1 MSKIKTVKGSYIEDI
16 TGQTFNRLTVIELT
30 DKQNNDNRWLLKCQC
45 SCEKHTIV
53 YTSMHH
59 LKSGN
64 TKSCGCLKSEKCA
77 QRNRDNTLDLTNT
90 KIGMLTP
97 IKLLDTPDGK
107 QKRWLCR
114 CDCGNYIEVLL
125 GELRRDN
132 YGDNSR
138 HSTLSCGCMK
148 RSAGEE
154 LVAQYLDKHNIK
166 YESEKYFSGCINPKT
181 NGRLRFDF
189 YLPDYNLCIEF
200 DGEQHFKT
208 GKWAWTKEIKA
219 EDIRYRDNLKNQFCA
234 DNSINLLRIPYT
246 DYGKLNKNDD
256 YLMRK
261 INEAIS

>member
-1 MSKIKTVKGSYIEDI
+1 M
-16 TGQTFNRLTVIELT
+16 N
-30 DKQNNDNRWLLKCQC
+30 
-45 SCEKHTIV
+45 
-53 YTSMHH
+53 
-59 LKSGN
+59 
-64 TKSCGCLKSEKCA
+64 
-77 QRNRDNTLDLTNT
+77 
-90 KIGMLTP
+90 
-97 IKLLDTPDGK
+97 
-107 QKRWLCR
+107 QK
-114 CDCGNYIEVLL
+114 
-125 GELRRDN
+125 
-132 YGDNSR
+132 
-138 HSTLSCGCMK
+138 
-148 RSAGEE
+148 
-154 LVAQYLDKHNIK
+154 NI
-166 YESEKYFSGCINPKT
+166 FFGCINPKT